1 MHYGGKTD
9 NYQKLFSERSNHQ
22 SGTKAQVRDLQARV
36 EKLELITEALWEF
49 LQKETKLTEADL
61 IERITEI
68 DLRDGKFDQKKKK
81 TPAVECRKCHRMNS
95 KRHTR
100 CLYCGEIF
108 LVAPFD

>member
-1 MHYGGKTD
+1 MHYGRTTD
-9 NYQKLFSERSNHQ
+9 NYENLFSEHSNHH
-22 SGTKAQVRDLQARV
+22 SGTKSQLRDLQARV
-36 EKLELITEALWEF
+36 EKLELISEALWEI
-49 LQKETKLTEADL
+49 LQKETRLSEADL

-95 KRHTR
+95 KRHSR

-108 LVAPFD
+108 LVGPFE